1 MGGGGGNNHKKT
13 TRKRKKKK
21 ISRANRNHV
30 LIAFLFVPGLTGSQ
44 RPHCGTPQSSPP
56 HKPGAIQVVK
66 A

>member
-1 MGGGGGNNHKKT
+1 M
-13 TRKRKKKK
+13 
-21 ISRANRNHV
+21 